1 MSSCLP
7 AFVSQVSGISQET
20 HFLIQSSIS
29 SNNLP
34 SNHIT
39 AKLAERL
46 KSILGHVKEILPTMS
61 SSGLDAEEQ
70 QFQDEVAA
78 IKQWWSEP
86 RWRFTKR
93 PFTAEQIANKRGN
106 LTIQHP
112 GNVLSKKLW
121 DIVEKRYAVSLPP

>member
-1 MSSCLP
+1 VPGKFAKS
-7 AFVSQVSGISQET
+7 T
-20 HFLIQSSIS
+20 S
-29 SNNLP
+29 SNSIVGP
-34 SNHIT
+34 SLHDTTFHHTT

-61 SSGLDAEEQ
+61 SSLDAEEQ

-78 IKQWWSEP
+78 IKQWWTSP
-86 RWRFTKR
+86 RWRYTKR

-106 LTIQHP
+106 LPIQHP

-121 DIVEKRYAVSLPP
+121 DIVEKRFAVS

>member
-1 MSSCLP
+1 
-7 AFVSQVSGISQET
+7 
-20 HFLIQSSIS
+20 
-29 SNNLP
+29 
-34 SNHIT
+34 
-39 AKLAERL
+39 
-46 KSILGHVKEILPTMS
+46 MS

-121 DIVEKRYAVSLPP
+121 DIVEKRYAVGSALQNREASVLTPR

>member
-1 MSSCLP
+1 
-7 AFVSQVSGISQET
+7 
-20 HFLIQSSIS
+20 
-29 SNNLP
+29 
-34 SNHIT
+34 
-39 AKLAERL
+39 
-46 KSILGHVKEILPTMS
+46 LGHVKEVLPTMS

-106 LTIQHP
+106 LPIQHP
-112 GNVLSKKLW
+112 GNALSKKLW
-121 DIVEKRYAVSLPP
+121 NIVEKRFAVSTVFRCKKLQSSYM

>member
-1 MSSCLP
+1 LW
-7 AFVSQVSGISQET
+7 
-20 HFLIQSSIS
+20 LIQYFCIPVPFQI
-29 SNNLP
+29 P
-34 SNHIT
+34 SLTQEKHILSTNCQSTSAHHIT

-46 KSILGHVKEILPTMS
+46 KSILGHVKEVLPTMS

-86 RWRFTKR
+86 RWRYTKR

-121 DIVEKRYAVSLPP
+121 NIVEKRFAVSPTF